1 MLVRNSFVQSR
12 SGRRAPGVVT
22 DAFWKK

>member
-12 SGRRAPGVVT
+12 SGTWSPRAWLTHSG
-22 DAFWKK
+22 WS